1 MTENH
6 SEVVAAET
14 QAPEVAAQA
23 EVQTEASAVQTEAAQ
38 AEVPAVAK
46 AEPKRVVMR
55 PDGFKEVRLSDGK
68 EELVALPDEKFE
80 TLPKKFRDKHFDA
93 LRYVWGLGQ
102 LQGRQR
108 EIPMLRQEIEAAGG
122 IEKTVLKQ
130 LQAFGYIDMPLVH
143 LNRNQQSIGTRIA
156 VVITPKGQGLINH
169 VMGAIEGELA
179 EAAPAVAES
188 PAAETAPVV
197 AEAVA
202 QEVASGN

>member
-6 SEVVAAET
+6 AEVVAAET
-14 QAPEVAAQA
+14 QAPEVAAQ
-23 EVQTEASAVQTEAAQ
+23 TEAPAVQTEAAQ

-102 LQGRQR
+102 LQKSQQR
-108 EIPMLRQEIEAAGG
+108 DLPILRQEVEAIGM
-122 IEKTVLKQ
+122 EKTVLKQ

-179 EAAPAVAES
+179 EAAPAIAET

>member
-6 SEVVAAET
+6 AEVVAAET

-23 EVQTEASAVQTEAAQ
+23 EVQTEAPAVQTEAAQ

-102 LQGRQR
+102 LQKSQQR
-108 EIPMLRQEIEAAGG
+108 DLPILRQEVEAIGM
-122 IEKTVLKQ
+122 EKTVLKQ

-179 EAAPAVAES
+179 EAAPAVAET
-188 PAAETAPVV
+188 PAPVV
-197 AEAVA
+197 AE
-202 QEVASGN
+202 EVASGN